1 MFARWGTTRGRWLAV
16 SAGALGS
23 LLGAC
28 SGGDSGPDS
37 SPFGGAGTTGV
48 SAGTSGNSPSASAGT
63 GGTGATDGLA
73 GGPGLITD
81 SPASTQPE
89 TPVSTFPE
97 SPSCAG
103 GEPDAC
109 HDESCCTRKAVTTTD
124 LMTVAQNTTVTLSPY
139 SLDKFEVSV
148 GRFRTFLAAY
158 DEWRQSG
165 NPEAGAGAHPYTP
178 GSGWVKDASWEVA
191 LPGNAAVMRVGL
203 NCNATQQTWTDEPA
217 FNELKPINCV
227 SWYEAFAF
235 CAWDEGRLP
244 SEAEWQYA
252 AVGGAQGR
260 TFAWGN
266 TDLAPS
272 FASYACEAA
281 GTAATCSVD
290 DIPDVGSRQDGN
302 GLFGQADLVGSVYE
316 WTLDWYAPYPET
328 MRQDYAKTD
337 TGTDRVLR
345 GGAWSSTTE
354 AAMGSKDRSF
364 RRPPEFRSP
373 TTGIRCARVSDDV
386 VQ

>member
-1 MFARWGTTRGRWLAV
+1 MFAGMGMARVRWLG
-16 SAGALGS
+16 AGAAALGT
-23 LLGAC
+23 LVGGC

-37 SPFGGAGTTGV
+37 SPFAAGSSGV
-48 SAGTSGNSPSASAGT
+48 NAAGTSSTSSNASAGT
-63 GGTGATDGLA
+63 GGTGANNLT
-73 GGPGLITD
+73 GGPNLID
-81 SPASTQPE
+81 DGSASTQQNN
-89 TPVSTFPE
+89 PVSAFPE

-103 GEPDAC
+103 GESDAC

-124 LMTVAQNTTVTLSPY
+124 LMTVAQNTTVALSPY
-139 SLDKFEVSV
+139 TLDKFEVSV

-158 DEWRQSG
+158 DEWRSGG

-178 GSGWVKDASWEVA
+178 GSGWVKDPTWEVA
-191 LPGNAAVMRVGL
+191 LAGSAAVMRVGL
-203 NCNATQQTWTDEPA
+203 NCNATQQTWTDQA
-217 FNELKPINCV
+217 GFNELKPINCV

-252 AVGGAQGR
+252 AVGGAQAR

-281 GTAATCSVD
+281 GTATTCSVD

-302 GLFGQADLVGSVYE
+302 GLYGQADLVGSVYE
-316 WTLDWYAPYPET
+316 WTLDWYAAYPEA
-328 MRQDYAKTD
+328 MRNDYAKTD

-345 GGAWSSTTE
+345 GGAWNSTTE

-364 RRPPEFRSP
+364 RRPPVFRSP
-373 TTGIRCARVSDDV
+373 TTGIRCARLSDDV